1 MKANLLLYALDRAL
15 QTGVASKRELA
26 KLHDTLLA
34 EVRRPSAAIPNWDAY
49 PKGRDYFLQS

>member
-15 QTGVASKRELA
+15 QKGAPKRELA
-26 KLHDTLLA
+26 KLHDTLLT